1 MPKGGRYFVEPSKGE
16 WALTSNGRTIKRYPT
31 KQQAVDDGVMR
42 AKAAKGQ
49 LVLKKADGTIQ
60 SERTYGHDPFPTAG

>member
-16 WALTSNGRTIKRYPT
+16 WAVTSNGRTIRRFAT
-31 KQQAVDDGVMR
+31 KQQALDDGVAR

-49 LVLKKADGTIQ
+49 LVIKKTNGQIQ
-60 SERTYGHDPFPTAG
+60 SERTYGHDPYPPAS